1 MTTASNINTHTI
13 LTLLLRN
20 KSFQPIRA
28 KYKINYH
35 CITVLIACYVYSL
48 YIRNE
53 YTING
58 IYVMIGYFSRQRLI
72 RYFNSLV
79 SNNLMTLAG
88 PRKYKLTPEG
98 IHVIQSISVNMDQI
112 LYKFC
117 NDHNIE
123 L

>member
-1 MTTASNINTHTI
+1 MTTASNINIHTI

-35 CITVLIACYVYSL
+35 CITVLLACYVYSV

-53 YTING
+53 YSING
-58 IYVMIGYFSRQRLI
+58 ICLLIGYFSRQRLI
-72 RYFNSLV
+72 RYFDSLV
-79 SNNLMTLAG
+79 SIGLITLAG

-98 IHVIQSISVNMDQI
+98 FQVIQSISVNMDQV

-117 NDHNIE
+117 NTHNIE

>member
-1 MTTASNINTHTI
+1 MTTANNINEHTI

-35 CITVLIACYVYSL
+35 CITVLLACYVYSV
-48 YIRNE
+48 YIRDE
-53 YTING
+53 YSINA
-58 IYVMIGYFSRQRLI
+58 ICLLIGYFSRQRLI
-72 RYFNSLV
+72 RYFDSLV
-79 SNNLMTLAG
+79 SNNLIALAG

-98 IHVIQSISVNMDQI
+98 FHVIQSISVNMDQI

-117 NDHNIE
+117 NDHNIN

>member
-1 MTTASNINTHTI
+1 MTTVKHINTHTI

-35 CITVLIACYVYSL
+35 CVTVLLACYVYSM

-58 IYVMIGYFSRQRLI
+58 ICVMIGYFSRQRLI
-72 RYFNSLV
+72 RYFDSLV
-79 SNNLMTLAG
+79 SIGLITLAG

-98 IHVIQSISVNMDQI
+98 FQVIQSISVNMDQV

-117 NDHNIE
+117 NDHDIE